1 MIKILVADDHAVV
14 RAGLKRIIDDI
25 PGMVVADEA
34 SSGQEVLEKALEKD
48 YDIVLL
54 DITMPGRSGFDI
66 LKELR
71 SQKPNLSILFL
82 SVHPEEQ
89 YATRVLR
96 MGASGYMT
104 KESVPEE
111 LVTALLK
118 VASGGKY
125 ISSSLAE
132 RLASELEANS
142 AQAPHRILS
151 NREFQVLCMI
161 ASGKAVKDIAKELF
175 LSVKTIS
182 TYRSRILQKMNMGNN
197 AEIIRYAIDNELI

>member
-104 KESVPEE
+104 KESVTEE
-111 LVTALLK
+111 LSTALLK